1 MTERYD
7 LRPFL
12 GLDELRFLIKDGQF
26 IGEKSGKPKE
36 FKKLIA
42 LNPYIY
48 EDDVAYTDGAWL
60 YVYGPGDW
68 NEVTFYAEYLTDEGQ
83 LDFRADDNA
92 SEWEEVNN
100 EKYEV

>member
-1 MTERYD
+1 MSERFEITPP
-7 LRPFL
+7 LSIS
-12 GLDELRFLIKDGQF
+12 ELRVLIEDGKF
-26 IGEKSGKPKE
+26 IGENSGKHE
-36 FKKLIA
+36 EHKKLIA

-48 EDDVAYTDGAWL
+48 ETDVAYSENGWL

-68 NEVTFYAEYLTDEGQ
+68 NEPSFYAEYLTEEGQ

-100 EKYEV
+100 EKYED